1 MNRPRGGCMLRN
13 EQQPRLELNL
23 EDPLYHVTCVA
34 ASVHLNLD
42 SDPIYGCTDEP
53 PNLGARLDII
63 AYDSCPYIC
72 VATLCSCVAP
82 LGLVF
87 SEYCFSVCCIVVGV
101 VLHNVLM
108 SQAVQCTIVYHEEC
122 FTQAMVY
129 PVSASLLSG
138 FFFLIGLGSQ
148 LYPLVCPGTPSYNN
162 CDFHLSQDKWKS
174 CDQLSFSNNYSWM
187 MERSEKMVMSRG
199 SISGE

>member
-1 MNRPRGGCMLRN
+1 MAASPQPTGKPPLQTGVSGNNLPGREQLLMNRPSGGRMLRN
-13 EQQPRLELNL
+13 EQQPSLDPNP

-53 PNLGARLDII
+53 LNLGARLDII

-87 SEYCFSVCCIVVGV
+87 FEYYFSVCCIVCWCGSSQCF
-101 VLHNVLM
+101 NVSGSPM
-108 SQAVQCTIVYHEEC
+108 YNC
-122 FTQAMVY
+122 
-129 PVSASLLSG
+129 LS
-138 FFFLIGLGSQ
+138 
-148 LYPLVCPGTPSYNN
+148 
-162 CDFHLSQDKWKS
+162 
-174 CDQLSFSNNYSWM
+174 
-187 MERSEKMVMSRG
+187 
-199 SISGE
+199 